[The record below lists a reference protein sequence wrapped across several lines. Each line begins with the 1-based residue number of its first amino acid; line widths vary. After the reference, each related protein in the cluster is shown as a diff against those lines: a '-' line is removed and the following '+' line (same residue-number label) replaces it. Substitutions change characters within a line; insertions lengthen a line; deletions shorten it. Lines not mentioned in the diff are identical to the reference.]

1 MNARTDGDP
10 PEAERP
16 LRGRANFARLRA
28 QTEEEVMATS
38 PPELADLPD
47 DFWDEAVLVYPEPK
61 EPISLRVDRDV
72 LSWFRDQGPGY
83 QTRMNAVLRSFMEA
97 RTRK

>member
-1 MNARTDGDP
+1 MHRTSDRD
-10 PEAERP
+10 AAS
-16 LRGRANFARLRA
+16 RGYADLARLRA
-28 QTEEEVMATS
+28 MTEEEIMATS

-47 DFWDEAVLVYPEPK
+47 DFWDEAVVVHYPEPK

-83 QTRMNAVLRSFMEA
+83 QTRMNAVLRTYMEA
-97 RTRK
+97 RARK